1 MNNIKI
7 SNVLNSLPL
16 IFEKNIGQHDEKVQ
30 FALNK
35 KECTTFFNDN
45 EIILSF
51 RSNEKIQ
58 ELKELEN
65 SLILNEED
73 KKYSKYGINIL
84 RVSFENGNKSPQI
97 IGKNEFNCRLNY
109 FKGENSLNWKC
120 SIPLYEKLL
129 YKEVYK
135 GIDILYYESE
145 GTIKWEFQVSSK
157 KSLDKIL
164 LNFQGANNIYLDEEG
179 NININIKENILKIL
193 NPRVTQEDGSC
204 EVTGNFEINEEGKV
218 KFCIQNYENEKNL
231 KITLP
236 IVFEKFNY
244 TFVVDRG
251 NSIAVDENKCI
262 YITGEIGVQKYPNK
276 KPHKNILEA
285 KDYSAFLVK
294 IDSSKKGQS
303 ALKYAAYIGGEKND
317 EGVGIAV
324 DDEENAYIVGST
336 NSEYE
341 FPITEKSYASNY
353 PGGNSTGFLIKIDT
367 SKVGLN
373 SFIYGTYLG
382 GNLYDYAYSVAI
394 DKNKN
399 VYVCGLTNSSLGF
412 PITENGYKKFNCE
425 SVDVGFLLKLDISK
439 KGKEALLYGTYF
451 GGNDSTNFSALAIDQ
466 NNYVYITGITQSSD
480 FPVTENSYKTKVTG
494 GLSSA
499 FITKFDL
506 EKDGEEGV
514 LYSSLLCGNG
524 EEAGYGIAVDLEE
537 NVYIT
542 GTTNSREDFP
552 ISENAFQKNIYAIEG
567 SGFFIKLDTKLCGD
581 NGLIY
586 GTYLGGNGSDVCS
599 DIKIDS
605 NGYAYICGFTTSTD
619 FPVEGYDNGWVK
631 DGYNSFFIKIDPSKE
646 KRKSLLV
653 GKFLRKNISDFA
665 LAMAIDNNLNLYIT
679 GYSHSISKSMEKRE
693 GNYYEEA
700 AIGMIKIDARI
711 CNLSVTKS
719 SYNNQA
725 KIGEITE
732 YEISIINNGPDKAKD
747 IEIMDVIGDGKA
759 IKEIEISKGEISNIA
774 KKIIWNI
781 REFNIG
787 ERAWATIRVRVLD
800 NSESI
805 KGNNFINL
813 KDNIY
818 YSKEYIKEYMDEC
831 ILNKVKIK

>member
-16 IFEKNIGQHDEKVQ
+16 IFEKILGNMMKKVQ

-129 YKEVYK
+129 YKEIYK

-193 NPRVTQEDGSC
+193 NPRVTQEDCSC

-294 IDSSKKGQS
+294 IDSSKK
-303 ALKYAAYIGGEKND
+303 D
-317 EGVGIAV
+317 
-324 DDEENAYIVGST
+324 
-336 NSEYE
+336 
-341 FPITEKSYASNY
+341 
-353 PGGNSTGFLIKIDT
+353 
-367 SKVGLN
+367 
-373 SFIYGTYLG
+373 
-382 GNLYDYAYSVAI
+382 NL
-394 DKNKN
+394 
-399 VYVCGLTNSSLGF
+399 L
-412 PITENGYKKFNCE
+412 
-425 SVDVGFLLKLDISK
+425 
-439 KGKEALLYGTYF
+439 
-451 GGNDSTNFSALAIDQ
+451 
-466 NNYVYITGITQSSD
+466 
-480 FPVTENSYKTKVTG
+480 
-494 GLSSA
+494 
-499 FITKFDL
+499 
-506 EKDGEEGV
+506 
-514 LYSSLLCGNG
+514 
-524 EEAGYGIAVDLEE
+524 
-537 NVYIT
+537 
-542 GTTNSREDFP
+542 
-552 ISENAFQKNIYAIEG
+552 
-567 SGFFIKLDTKLCGD
+567 
-581 NGLIY
+581 
-586 GTYLGGNGSDVCS
+586 
-599 DIKIDS
+599 
-605 NGYAYICGFTTSTD
+605 
-619 FPVEGYDNGWVK
+619 
-631 DGYNSFFIKIDPSKE
+631 
-646 KRKSLLV
+646 
-653 GKFLRKNISDFA
+653 
-665 LAMAIDNNLNLYIT
+665 
-679 GYSHSISKSMEKRE
+679 
-693 GNYYEEA
+693 
-700 AIGMIKIDARI
+700 
-711 CNLSVTKS
+711 
-719 SYNNQA
+719 
-725 KIGEITE
+725 
-732 YEISIINNGPDKAKD
+732 
-747 IEIMDVIGDGKA
+747 
-759 IKEIEISKGEISNIA
+759 
-774 KKIIWNI
+774 
-781 REFNIG
+781 
-787 ERAWATIRVRVLD
+787 
-800 NSESI
+800 
-805 KGNNFINL
+805 
-813 KDNIY
+813 
-818 YSKEYIKEYMDEC
+818 
-831 ILNKVKIK
+831 

>member
-16 IFEKNIGQHDEKVQ
+16 IFEKNIGQHDEKIQ

-129 YKEVYK
+129 YKEIYK

-193 NPRVTQEDGSC
+193 NPRVTQEDCSC

-236 IVFEKFNY
+236 IVFEKFNS

-317 EGVGIAV
+317 EGIGIAV

-759 IKEIEISKGEISNIA
+759 IKEIEVSKGEISNIA

-781 REFNIG
+781 RELNIG

-805 KGNNFINL
+805 KDNNFINL

-831 ILNKVKIK
+831 ILNK